1 MGNNLDLDD
10 IFKLL
15 KMDEFLLAQRLQV
28 NRKKGDKW
36 SCVCPLCGD
45 TKRFNINLAKGG
57 AFICN
62 GCKETGNIITL
73 YSKIH
78 GCSNANAVEAIK
90 KFAGIEDDPPASKK
104 AKSPRTTAKQ
114 TTNPTT
120 RRTKELDQLPS
131 QGSQPAINQPAI
143 SQPVTYSIYHRFLQ
157 LVTLRDEHRA
167 ELKKQRGFT
176 DSIINELQ
184 FVSAGP
190 ACKSSL
196 EILRNEFSEE
206 DLVASGIFVRVN
218 NNFVINHQLLEDRVV
233 IPYLNEGG
241 TPYHIRPHKL
251 GFKGLDSQI
260 YCSFLLRLRPQ
271 HIVITE
277 GEFKVAALHQWGIPA
292 IGVPGTANFI
302 GKNFER
308 LVALLTRFGV
318 KKVTMIFDNEIKDNP
333 AFSNF
338 KERIEKRYDTQSRA
352 YILAYKLNQN
362 GIETNIGSLPD
373 EWRDQGKV
381 DFDMALAQG
390 RSKKEIEVVIL
401 RALLP
406 AEYLESL
413 AEEPNKIVR
422 RNISKHF
429 FKSPVI
435 RQFNKYVIKRTKN
448 NGDAWDETISN
459 FVINIKSSFFTP
471 EGVIRNVEFINEHN
485 EKSGTFPLDPGEMAG
500 LNEFKKF
507 CFAKGN
513 YVFEGDTKDLLHIW
527 KLEFSR
533 DSGEL
538 IYMPDRIGRVDKGLW
553 LFGNMAIK
561 GGIVYRPDNDGIV
574 WIDGKGYKPQSLQ
587 IGPRGEAMED
597 AIPGLYD
604 KDIDIELIA
613 KTLYQSVG
621 GYAAYMGIG
630 WVVATI
636 FSEDIFAKYKCLP
649 ILWPHGKRES
659 GKSTFAR
666 WLMNF
671 FGVETEGIGLSKTTT
686 QNFIAR
692 ILSYRSSLGVW
703 FDEYRNEAEVT
714 NRDGFFRSA
723 YNRQLSGKGTATAFQ
738 AKGFVVNA
746 TLMISGEELP
756 RDNGLFTRCIPLQI
770 SSNRRDRTV
779 YEAVNRLTSKFSGFT
794 YHLLLNYDKYRDK
807 IMSNIAELKEALVG
821 LDVSDRTAENWAICA
836 AAFESTVIEDD
847 GFIAWVEKSCQE
859 IKRTG
864 EEEHML
870 NLFWED
876 LNYLYS
882 RRELNEQHFRVEG
895 DVLYFWFA
903 GCYDAWCIHYRKKTG
918 REPFDKQSILKYL
931 EDEHYF
937 IPGRETKRLNGGAR
951 KVCSVNFKNANET
964 IRELASIVW
973 ENTRMDGGV
982 NP

>member
-1 MGNNLDLDD
+1 LGKNLDLDD
-10 IFKLL
+10 IL
-15 KMDEFLLAQRLQV
+15 KRLNMEDFLLAQGLQV
-28 NRKKGDKW
+28 NKKKGDKW
-36 SCVCPLCGD
+36 NCTCPLCGD
-45 TKRFNINLAKGG
+45 KKRFAINLAKGG
-57 AFICN
+57 AWICN

-73 YSKIH
+73 YAKIH
-78 GCSNANAVEAIK
+78 GCTNGVAVAAIK
-90 KFAGIEDDPPASKK
+90 KFAGIEDDPPAASKK
-104 AKSPRTTAKQ
+104 AKSPKKTTEK
-114 TTNPTT
+114 TTDSTT
-120 RRTKELDQLPS
+120 KRTKEPDQSPNPPNNS
-131 QGSQPAINQPAI
+131 QPAI
-143 SQPVTYSIYHRFLQ
+143 SQPVTHFIYQRFLQ
-157 LVTLRDEHRA
+157 LVSLRDEHRA
-167 ELKKQRGFT
+167 ELKKKRGFT
-176 DSIINELQ
+176 DSIIDELR

-190 ACKSSL
+190 DCKHSL
-196 EILRNEFSEE
+196 EVLRTEFSEE

-218 NNFVINHQLLEDRVV
+218 NNLVINQQLLEDRVI
-233 IPYLNEGG
+233 IPYIDPDGN
-241 TPYHIRPHKL
+241 PYHLKPHKL
-251 GFKGLDSQI
+251 GFKGLDSQV
-260 YCSFLLRLRPQ
+260 YCSYLLKLRPQ

-277 GEFKVAALHQWGIPA
+277 GEFKAAALYQWGIPA
-292 IGVPGTANFI
+292 VAVPGTANFI

-308 LVALLTRFGV
+308 LVTLLTRFGV
-318 KKVTMIFDNEIKDNP
+318 KRVTVIFDNEIKDNP
-333 AFSNF
+333 SFPNF

-362 GIETNIGSLPD
+362 GIETNIGNLPD
-373 EWRDQGKV
+373 EWREQGKV

-390 RSKKEIEVVIL
+390 RSKKEIEIVIR

-406 AEYLESL
+406 KEYLDSL
-413 AEEPNKIVR
+413 AEEAKKIVR
-422 RNISKHF
+422 RNVNKHF
-429 FKSPVI
+429 FKSPVS
-435 RQFNKYVIKRTKN
+435 REFNKYVIKRTKT
-448 NGDAWDETISN
+448 GGETWDETISN
-459 FVINIKSSFFTP
+459 FVIDIKSSFFTP
-471 EGVIRNVEFINEHN
+471 EGVVRNVEFVNEHG

-507 CFAKGN
+507 CFSKGN

-538 IYMPDRIGRVDKGLW
+538 IYMPDRIGKVEKGLW
-553 LFGNMAIK
+553 LFGNLAIK
-561 GGIVYRPDNDGIV
+561 DGTVYRPDNDGIV

-604 KDIDIELIA
+604 KDVDIDLIA
-613 KTLYQSVG
+613 RTLFQSVG
-621 GYAAYMGIG
+621 GYTAYMGIG

-671 FGVETEGIGLSKTTT
+671 FGVETEGIGLNKTTT

-746 TLMISGEELP
+746 TLVISGEELP

-779 YEAVNRLTSKFSGFT
+779 YETVNRLTSKFSGFT
-794 YHLLLNYDKYRDK
+794 YHLLLNYDRYRDK
-807 IMSNIAELKEALVG
+807 ILENIAALKDALVQ

-836 AAFESTVIEDD
+836 GAFEATVFEDD
-847 GFIAWVEKSCQE
+847 GFIAWVEKACQE

-870 NLFWED
+870 NQFWED

-882 RRELNEQHFRVEG
+882 RRELNSQHFRVEG
-895 DVLYFWFA
+895 DVLYVWFN
-903 GCYDAWCIHYRKKTG
+903 GCYDSWCIHFRKKTG
-918 REPFDKQSILKYL
+918 REPFDKQSIQKYL
-931 EDEHYF
+931 EDEKYYL
-937 IPGRETKRLNGGAR
+937 GRELKRMGGGPR
-951 KVCSVNFKNANET
+951 RVLMVDIENATET
-964 IRELASIVW
+964 IRELALTVGESGVL
-973 ENTRMDGGV
+973 EN
-982 NP
+982 